1 MSDVCELLRIERPV
15 IQAGMGGG
23 LSRAELAGAVSAAG
37 GLGTVGIL
45 VEPHR
50 FAAEVRRAREL
61 ANGRPF
67 AANLLFP
74 VMKRAH
80 VDVCIRER
88 VPVVSLFFG
97 FDRRVVEALR
107 AAGCTVLHQVGTAD
121 QAVRAVGDG
130 ADGLIAQGAGAG
142 GHLLATESLGG
153 LVPKLVDIAGGRPI
167 IAAGGV
173 WNRAT
178 AEAAMACGASGVS
191 VGTRFLLTHES
202 HAHDAYKARLL
213 DARSTLVTLLFGLG
227 WHGLH
232 RVVPNAATE
241 RWCRSDPLGPR
252 WVRGVNHATERI
264 LAKMPPGGARAFV
277 ARQRVNRPF
286 FTPVALVRGM
296 DAAMADVT
304 PLYAGECV
312 TNIGSLAS
320 ARDVVNELAGTPL
333 G

>member
-1 MSDVCELLRIERPV
+1 MSDVCDLLRIEWPV

-23 LSRAELAGAVSAAG
+23 LSRAELAGAVSTAG

-45 VEPHR
+45 VEPKR
-50 FAAEVRRAREL
+50 FEAEIRRAREL
-61 ANGRPF
+61 AGGRPF

-97 FDRRVVEALR
+97 FDGRVVEALR
-107 AAGCTVLHQVGTAD
+107 AAGCTVLHQVGTVE
-121 QAVRAVGDG
+121 QAERAVADG
-130 ADGLIAQGAGAG
+130 ADGLIAQGSGAG
-142 GHLLATESLGG
+142 GHLLATESLGQ
-153 LVPKLVDIAGGRPI
+153 LVPKLVDIAGGRPV

-178 AEAAMACGASGVS
+178 AQAAMASGASGVS

-202 HAHDAYKARLL
+202 HAHEAYKTRLL
-213 DARSTLVTLLFGLG
+213 EAHSTLVTLLFGLG

-232 RVVPNAATE
+232 RVVPNAATD
-241 RWCRSDPLGPR
+241 RWCKADPLGPR
-252 WVRGVNHATERI
+252 WVRRVNRATERL

-277 ARQRVNRPF
+277 GRQSVNRPF

-296 DAAMADVT
+296 DASMADVT

-312 TNIGSLAS
+312 TNIRALAS
-320 ARDVVNELAGTPL
+320 AADVVKELSGD
-333 G
+333 

>member
-1 MSDVCELLRIERPV
+1 MSDACDLLRIERPV

-37 GLGTVGIL
+37 GLGTVGIM
-45 VEPHR
+45 VEPNR
-50 FAAEVRRAREL
+50 FAAELRRTREL
-61 ANGRPF
+61 AGGSPF

-74 VMKRAH
+74 VLRRAH
-80 VDVCIRER
+80 VDACIREH
-88 VPVVSLFFG
+88 VPVVALFFG
-97 FDRRVVEALR
+97 FDRHVVETLH
-107 AAGCTVLHQVGTAD
+107 AAGCTVLHQVGTVD
-121 QAVRAVGDG
+121 QARRAIADG
-130 ADGLIAQGAGAG
+130 ADGLIAQVEGAG
-142 GHLLATESLGG
+142 GHLLATEPLDRF
-153 LVPKLVDIAGGRPI
+153 VPKLVDVAGGRPV

-178 AEAAMACGASGVS
+178 TVAAVASGASAVS

-202 HAHDAYKARLL
+202 HAHEAYKARLL
-213 DARSTLVTLLFGLG
+213 EAKSTLVTLLFGLG

-232 RVVPNAATE
+232 RVVPNAATD
-241 RWCRSDPLGPR
+241 RWCRDDPLGPS
-252 WVRGVNHATERI
+252 WVRGVNRATERL

-277 ARQRVNRPF
+277 GRQTVARPF

-312 TNIGSLAS
+312 TNIRSLAT
-320 ARDVVNELAGTPL
+320 AADVVRELSGDR
-333 G
+333 

>member
-1 MSDVCELLRIERPV
+1 MSDVCGLLRIERPV

-23 LSRAELAGAVSAAG
+23 LSRAELAGAVSTAG
-37 GLGTVGIL
+37 GLGTVGIM
-45 VEPHR
+45 VEPDR
-50 FAAEVRRAREL
+50 FAAELRRAREL
-61 ANGRPF
+61 AGGRPV

-74 VMKRAH
+74 VLKRAH
-80 VDVCIRER
+80 VDVCTRER

-97 FDRRVVEALR
+97 FDRRVVEALH
-107 AAGCTVLHQVGTAD
+107 AAGCTVLHQVGTVD
-121 QAVRAVGDG
+121 QAERAIADG
-130 ADGLIAQGAGAG
+130 ADGLIAQGSGAG
-142 GHLLATESLGG
+142 GHLLATESLDEF
-153 LVPKLVDIAGGRPI
+153 VPKLVDIAGGRPVV
-167 IAAGGV
+167 AAGGV

-178 AEAAMACGASGVS
+178 AEAAMASGASGVS

-213 DARSTLVTLLFGLG
+213 DAQSTLVTLLFGLG

-241 RWCRSDPLGPR
+241 RWCKDDPLGPR
-252 WVRGVNHATERI
+252 WVRGINRVSERL

-277 ARQRVNRPF
+277 ARQRASRPF

-304 PLYAGECV
+304 PLYAGESV
-312 TNIGSLAS
+312 TNIRSLAS
-320 ARDVVNELAGTPL
+320 AADVVRELSGA
-333 G
+333 